1 MLTLRSLGEVGRE
14 TASPEMPAL
23 SEVEGEARRFITRP
37 ANISQHRASSPL
49 TCTKANPYGSKYM
62 KIITLGTSHGDPT
75 VTRFNSSTLF
85 RTGTADYLIDA
96 GSPVNALMIRRNIP
110 LSALRAVFITHQHED
125 HTT

>member
-1 MLTLRSLGEVGRE
+1 MTGQPPTNHRS
-14 TASPEMPAL
+14 
-23 SEVEGEARRFITRP
+23 
-37 ANISQHRASSPL
+37 SSPL
-49 TCTKANPYGSKYM
+49 TCTKASPYGSGHM

-85 RTGTADYLIDA
+85 QIGTADYLVDA
-96 GSPVNALMIRRNIP
+96 GAPVNALLIRRNIP